1 VKFYQS
7 LAFTETDQLAAL
19 APIVEEVGFHGAFVS
34 DHLFHP
40 QRFASK
46 YPYSE
51 DGVPPFAAD
60 TEFPEPWSAISAMA
74 AVTSKLVFSTAVY
87 IATLRH
93 PLEVAKAVSTAS
105 VISGGRVSLGVGL
118 GWLREEY
125 EQLGRDF
132 GTRGRRLDEMIE
144 VLRTVWA
151 GGMVEHH
158 GEFYDFAPLQMSPS
172 PTGVVPI
179 YAGGA
184 SDAALR
190 RAARRCDGWLG
201 SGNTPEELA
210 VILARLASLR
220 KEAGREGKPF
230 EAVVAVTVAPEPDLL
245 RRLEDQGATAV
256 VSYPLVYTLGPG
268 TSVAQK
274 RRALERF
281 GDQVIARA

>member
-1 VKFYQS
+1 MNFFQS
-7 LAFTETDQLAAL
+7 LSFTETDQLVAL

-40 QRFASK
+40 ERFVSK

-87 IATLRH
+87 IAPLRH
-93 PLEVAKAVSTAS
+93 PLEVAKAVATVS
-105 VISGGRVSLGVGL
+105 VLSGGRVSLGAGL

-125 EQLGRDF
+125 EQLGREF
-132 GTRGRRLDEMIE
+132 RTRGKRLDEMIE
-144 VLRTVWA
+144 VLRKVWA

-158 GEFYDFAPLQMSPS
+158 GAYYDFDPLQLSPS
-172 PTGVVPI
+172 PRARIPI
-179 YAGGA
+179 YVGGA
-184 SDAALR
+184 SEPALR
-190 RAARRCDGWLG
+190 RAATLADGWLG
-201 SGNTPEELA
+201 SGNTPDQLET
-210 VILARLASLR
+210 ILSRLTLLR
-220 KEAGREGKPF
+220 KQAGRDGQPF
-230 EAVVAVTVAPEPDLL
+230 EAIVAITVPPAPDLL

-256 VSYPLVYTLGPG
+256 VSYPLAYTIGPG

-274 RRALERF
+274 RQALEQF
-281 GDQVIARA
+281 GEQVIARS